1 VPSTPQAI
9 INDTVLAEMALVSW
23 RDILGALSAM
33 LGACEQEAVVQ
44 YVLKAYQTFAATCG
58 ELELHQA
65 RDALLV
71 SLCQFSLPGW
81 KPSSGVGAS
90 VMSSIVEAGW
100 RVGANK
106 RATLTRKHI
115 LVRVAVV
122 GKGRERLLGCAD
134 GLSVPTVGTVAGTA
148 AAGGRDALCVC
159 LDVVAKAS

>member
-1 VPSTPQAI
+1 
-9 INDTVLAEMALVSW
+9 M
-23 RDILGALSAM
+23 
-33 LGACEQEAVVQ
+33 
-44 YVLKAYQTFAATCG
+44 
-58 ELELHQA
+58 
-65 RDALLV
+65 LV

-122 GKGRERLLGCAD
+122 GKWRDGEVVGMRGRIVRSHHRRDSCGHC
-134 GLSVPTVGTVAGTA
+134 S
-148 AAGGRDALCVC
+148 GR
-159 LDVVAKAS
+159 